1 MNQKVIFAIIILA
14 LIFILP
20 FVALKIYHDQITS
33 NIEDYSTSNSTNTIE
48 PEPDFSTRIVLTVNG
63 LDFLITLEDNPTSR
77 ALYQKLPLE
86 ITMSDLTGEKYYYF
100 SAPLPNNPTK
110 VQSVNAGDLMLFE
123 DNCLVL
129 FYESSTTPY
138 EYTYLGKIDHP
149 APLLNSIDQSP
160 LEVKLAP
167 YPTK

>member
-1 MNQKVIFAIIILA
+1 MNQKIIFIIIILA
-14 LIFILP
+14 LIIILP
-20 FVALKIYHDQITS
+20 FVALKIYHDQLTS
-33 NIEDYSTSNSTNTIE
+33 NIEDYNTSSSTSTAE
-48 PEPDFSTRIVLTVNG
+48 PEPEFSTRIVLTANN
-63 LDFLITLEDNPTSR
+63 LDYLITLEDNPTTR

-100 SAPLPNNPTK
+100 SEPLPNNPTK
-110 VQSVNAGDLMLFE
+110 VQSVTAGNLMLFE

-138 EYTYLGKIDHP
+138 EYTYLGKLDHP

-160 LEVKLAP
+160 LTVKITK
-167 YPTK
+167 YPNK